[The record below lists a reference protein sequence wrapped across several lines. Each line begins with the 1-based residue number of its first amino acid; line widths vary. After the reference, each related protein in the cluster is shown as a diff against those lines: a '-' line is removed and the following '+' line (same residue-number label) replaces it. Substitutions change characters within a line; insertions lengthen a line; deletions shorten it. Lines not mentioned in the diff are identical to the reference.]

1 MKRRSFIKK
10 CLSGLSAAPFA
21 GALLGATKA
30 VGVRLWP
37 FQAAFFA
44 GDIDA
49 VGGLHSGAEPWTN
62 RYATLRSFVDH
73 KTNEFVMQMWSEEGE
88 LESETRSKLYPLGD
102 PPEELPAVMGVKT
115 GGEKSNIEV
124 EWFGK

>member
-1 MKRRSFIKK
+1 MNRRNFVQS
-10 CLSGLSAAPFA
+10 CLSAISAAAPFA
-21 GALLGATKA
+21 GAMLGATKA
-30 VGVRLWP
+30 VGIRLWP
-37 FQAAFFA
+37 YQAE
-44 GDIDA
+44 A
-49 VGGLHSGAEPWTN
+49 VAEAIGTDVTMGVEYWVKRHPVI
-62 RYATLRSFVDH
+62 RSFVDH